1 MKKVL
6 IAILA
11 VVALASCQQE
21 DAPQGVKYPI
31 LFGSTD
37 TRAVADLDDLKDSG
51 FKVYAY
57 FQGTAEGTGS
67 STFEKTVTYYEDDDV
82 WTYEGLEYWI
92 SGVNYWFKAFYPAQ
106 LTAGTLAVDNT
117 VTDDSV
123 QSFTITNFDI
133 TKQEDVM
140 VAEATASVP
149 NGATCPTDGSVVN
162 LNFKHL
168 LANVTIKAKSQID
181 GVIMQK
187 IVIGS
192 ADTNSTYNGSVWSL
206 SGNTTSIEYSQPTTL
221 TKGAEFVDVTNG
233 GILVIPASTN
243 KKTLTIQANKTYNL
257 EFPTGTWEPGKRYTY
272 TLEIKQDDIIFVDD
286 APYVEEW
293 DSENATGS
301 VIIK

>member
-11 VVALASCQQE
+11 VVALASCHQE

-31 LFGSTD
+31 LFGNTD

-57 FQGTAEGTGS
+57 VQGNAGSTSFAKDVVYNTANS
-67 STFEKTVTYYEDDDV
+67 VWAFESP
-82 WTYEGLEYWI
+82 EYWI
-92 SGVNYWFKAFYPAQ
+92 PGCEYSFKAFYPPVSS
-106 LTAGTLAVDNT
+106 AGTLNIVNT
-117 VTDDSV
+117 DED
-123 QSFTITNFDI
+123 QNFTIKNFDI
-133 TKQEDVM
+133 TKQEDIM
-140 VAEATASVP
+140 VASATESVEADASAP
-149 NGATCPTDGSVVN
+149 ANGSVVK
-162 LNFKHL
+162 LNFQHL
-168 LANVTIKAKSQID
+168 LANVTIKVKSQID

-192 ADTNSTYNGSVWSL
+192 ADTNSTYNGSIWNL

-233 GILVIPASTN
+233 GILVIPASAN

-257 EFPTGTWEPGKRYTY
+257 EFPSGTWEAGKKYSY
-272 TLEIKQDDIIFVDD
+272 TLEIKQDNIIFVDD

>member
-1 MKKVL
+1 MRIKLCGL
-6 IAILA
+6 IACAAMLVA
-11 VVALASCQQE
+11 GVVSCQQH
-21 DAPQGVKYPI
+21 DDIPQGVKYPI
-31 LFGSTD
+31 LFDSPD
-37 TRAVADLDDLKDSG
+37 TRAVADLDDLKEG

-57 FQGTAEGTGS
+57 VQGNAGS
-67 STFEKTVTYYEDDDV
+67 TSFAKDVVYNADNSVWAFESP
-82 WTYEGLEYWI
+82 EYWI
-92 SGVNYWFKAFYPAQ
+92 PGVNYWFKAFYPSVPS
-106 LTAGTLAVDNT
+106 AGTLKVDN
-117 VTDDSV
+117 DDEN
-123 QSFTITNFDI
+123 QDFTIDDFDI
-133 TKQEDVM
+133 TKQEDIM

-149 NGATCPTDGSVVN
+149 NGATCPTDGSVVD

-192 ADTNSTYNGSVWSL
+192 ADTNSTYNGSVWNP

-233 GILVIPASTN
+233 GILVIPASAN
-243 KKTLTIQANKTYNL
+243 NKTLTIQANKTYNL
-257 EFPTGTWEPGKRYTY
+257 KFPTGTWEPGKRYTY